1 MVWCDTKNLKRQGH
15 RYYKRVGFSRTT
27 IYSVVAAIFGLS
39 ALSHAQPAT
48 TDPTPSRILALDPR
62 WTVSLTSPPAAPPGF
77 DQQYAYVP
85 LAGGSLVAIDL
96 DDGAVRWTAEIATS
110 ATPATGDGMIFVAG
124 DTFVVAVNQESGQ
137 TLWRAAIGSTLS
149 GPLFWNAGWVLTST
163 TEGDLLALHAADGR
177 VLWRS
182 PVGAALAVLPSAF
195 DERIYAAL
203 QNRHVVAV
211 DRETGAV
218 AWSLDLDQEVTGL
231 LAVENQLLLGTRA
244 NRLHSVS
251 PDRGRIRWSQRVGAD
266 VIGAPTADESNIYFV
281 AFDNVLRA
289 LNRGNGNL
297 RWNRNLPSRPSGG
310 PLRVN
315 DVVLVPFSTND
326 IGAYLAATGAPSF
339 TIQAIGELAGAPFL
353 REIVSQ
359 TAPRLIAISREG
371 ALQGFAPRIE
381 PPPAPL
387 AELPGVRVGS
397 REKEHQ

>member
-27 IYSVVAAIFGLS
+27 IYSVLAAIFLLS
-39 ALSHAQPAT
+39 ALSHAQAPAT
-48 TDPTPSRILALDPR
+48 DQARNRILALDPR
-62 WTVSLTSPPAAPPGF
+62 WTVSLTSPPAASPGF
-77 DQQYAYVP
+77 DQQNAYVP
-85 LAGGSLVAIDL
+85 LAGGSLIAIDL
-96 DDGAVRWTAEIATS
+96 NDGAVKWTVDIATS
-110 ATPATGDGMIFVAG
+110 STPAAGDGMVFLAG
-124 DTFVVAVNQESGQ
+124 DSFVLALNQETGQ
-137 TLWRAAIGSTLS
+137 TLWRAVIGSRLS

-163 TEGDLLALHAADGR
+163 IDGDLLALHATDGR
-177 VLWRS
+177 LLWRS
-182 PVGAALAVLPSAF
+182 PVGAALAVVPSAF

-203 QNRHVVAV
+203 ENRHVVAV
-211 DRETGAV
+211 DRATGTI
-218 AWSLDLDQEVTGL
+218 AWTLDLDQEVTGL
-231 LAVENQLLLGTRA
+231 LAVEDQLLLGTRG
-244 NRLHSVS
+244 NRLHSIS
-251 PDRGRIRWSQRVGAD
+251 PESGRIRWSQRAGAD

-315 DVVLVPFSTND
+315 DVVLVPFATND
-326 IGAYLAATGAPSF
+326 IGTYLATTGAPAF
-339 TIQAIGELAGAPFL
+339 TIRAIGELAGAPFL

-397 REKEHQ
+397 

>member
-1 MVWCDTKNLKRQGH
+1 MVWCDTRNLKRQGH
-15 RYYKRVGFSRTT
+15 RYYKRVCLPRTT
-27 IYSVVAAIFGLS
+27 IYSVVGAIFLLS
-39 ALSHAQPAT
+39 ALSHAQAPAS
-48 TDPTPSRILALDPR
+48 DPPRNHIIALDPR
-62 WTVSLTSPPAAPPGF
+62 WTVSLTSPPAASPGF

-85 LAGGSLVAIDL
+85 LASGSLIAIDL
-96 DDGAVRWTAEIATS
+96 NDGAVKWTVDLATS
-110 ATPATGDGMIFVAG
+110 STPAAGDGMVFVAS
-124 DTFVVAVNQESGQ
+124 DTFVVAVNQASGQ
-137 TLWRAAIGSTLS
+137 TLWRATIGSPSS

-163 TEGDLLALHAADGR
+163 TDGDLLALHATDGR
-177 VLWRS
+177 VMWRT
-182 PVGAALAVLPSAF
+182 PVGAAFAVPPATF

-211 DRETGAV
+211 DRETGTL
-218 AWSLDLDQEVTGL
+218 AWSLDLDEDVTGL
-231 LAVENQLLLGTRA
+231 LAVEGQLLLGTRA
-244 NRLHSVS
+244 NRLHSIS
-251 PDRGRIRWSQRVGAD
+251 PDRGRIRWTQRAGAD
-266 VIGAPTADESNIYFV
+266 VIGAPTADESHIYFV

-310 PLRVN
+310 PLRVS

-326 IGAYLAATGAPSF
+326 IGAYNAMTGAPSF

-353 REIVSQ
+353 RDIVSQ

-387 AELPGVRVGS
+387 AELPGARVGS
-397 REKEHQ
+397 